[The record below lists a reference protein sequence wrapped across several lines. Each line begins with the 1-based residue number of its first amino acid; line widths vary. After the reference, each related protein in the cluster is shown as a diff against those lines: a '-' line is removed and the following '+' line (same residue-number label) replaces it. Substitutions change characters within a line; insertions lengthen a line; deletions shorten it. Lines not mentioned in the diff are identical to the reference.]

1 MLTQRFAE
9 IISISISIAYSNK
22 TMWIINSFDKICG
35 TFSENLIHSNCHKH
49 ETNIKH
55 IFPLIAE
62 IYFYINKIVTN
73 KFSLNLHEKKSKLQK
88 NLKFTIKSS
97 YSSL

>member
-9 IISISISIAYSNK
+9 TIAILISIAYSNK
-22 TMWIINSFDKICG
+22 TKCVLNSFYKICG

-49 ETNIKH
+49 ETNIEH

-62 IYFYINKIVTN
+62 IYFYINKIVTK
-73 KFSLNLHEKKSKLQK
+73 KFSLNIHEKK
-88 NLKFTIKSS
+88 LKIENFLLNQFI
-97 YSSL
+97 